1 MATAVQLPSPDAGA
15 PLNDVSLAL
24 VSPNSHSR
32 PKSKSSN
39 YSQRLTLT
47 EFDLSDDRYPSLAST
62 KGPVSPTLHS
72 PTGGFDPALDAGMTA
87 ALRAS
92 YEKSR
97 NSDPVPS
104 SKAWIGENITQEPAE
119 EWQDVPAQAGGPAM
133 PREPQL
139 SPKPEGTPY
148 PSASVLS
155 PADSYGFDRP
165 SAGLRPPRD
174 SSGEQQ
180 RLAYTQ
186 PLPPSPDMGQSLS
199 SPRAMGDQYEL
210 SAPGPAP
217 RHAAMVPQLQG
228 PPMRTPSASP
238 RHSTLPTAGI
248 GAGPSSSSMSPIV
261 PMSAGPT
268 YNAVTMQSI
277 PISPKPRAYPQ
288 HPTYITP
295 AASPAMQPSFSPPQ
309 VPKEEVCVECAMR
322 DQDMADVDVTGPGV
336 WERES
341 DIMYEELCR
350 REAEEETSGR
360 ASSSEN
366 HSRPR
371 AKGGPLTEDNL
382 RFWLSIN
389 PKEPSSRQ
397 QTLDQYV
404 KSQRHLLEAEAL
416 ARARALRESR
426 LLDEK
431 MRDTFSQLR
440 RSAYE
445 LGSSSQ
451 PTDDSGAL
459 RIKSAGNAH
468 AHAREVTLL
477 ENGMIVE
484 HVDLRKEEKEERE
497 RRRKSEKREKR
508 ELSRARKSSRS
519 SRSAADVASVYSMP
533 LQSPLPQ
540 MDSGFFSGARDSR
553 HSQSFSPRPSS
564 VLTGGAD
571 RPQTLLRAQSQA
583 SFSDMQSVGSASS
596 PRRSRFFGFKNLSAA
611 WLSRDSVAPS
621 GSMMDMHVALQQEQQ
636 YFAAHPS
643 AVELASNTPTL
654 KASQSWPRGQT
665 SPEPTVSSAPTKK
678 KNGLKKIW
686 KLVTGSSKGASK
698 GVSQSKSV
706 DRHDDDAPLAPP
718 PPLSYL
724 VDREGAGRRHVSTPS
739 LLSSMSPNGFSQFA
753 PSPPTAPSSALPSPT
768 SSRYPVMEEKSS
780 GEAHKDQANK
790 EMEPDHRISAFELA
804 GSNDVNSPDSELR
817 GRTTHSSSKT
827 LSSVGGPATPGTSP
841 PHLRPQSTMLTRDK
855 SLPPLPGESTIEFP
869 NPTGMEPRPQTMYD
883 LLQNSSSP
891 QSAGLLPPQA
901 PFRTTELRRQ
911 SFGGLGSSP
920 HPAVQSLPARSPYAR
935 GTVNVPPFLA
945 EEKYAE
951 FGASSPSLT
960 QWGAQAGKRALTTPS
975 KPKQRRSRFGLSSLF
990 GKKSGEVERE
1000 AAVFTPSITAGE
1012 NGEPADYNPY
1022 RSSASDQRD
1031 EPSVSFNGYSGPGS
1045 THSSMAPRM
1054 SIASKKNIA
1063 ELVDQD
1069 PEFVAYRYP
1078 SAEHRLEVLR

>member
-1 MATAVQLPSPDAGA
+1 MATAVQLPSPDTGA
-15 PLNDVSLAL
+15 PLNDVSLGL
-24 VSPNSHSR
+24 VSPNNHSHS
-32 PKSKSSN
+32 KSKSSN

-47 EFDLSDDRYPSLAST
+47 EFDLSDDRYPSLSSS
-62 KGPVSPTLHS
+62 KGPVSPMLHS
-72 PTGGFDPALDAGMTA
+72 PGGFDPALDAGMTA

-104 SKAWIGENITQEPAE
+104 SKTWIGESITQEPAE
-119 EWQDVPAQAGGPAM
+119 EWDAPAQAAASATPC
-133 PREPQL
+133 EPQP
-139 SPKPEGTPY
+139 SPRLEGTTY
-148 PSASVLS
+148 PSAS
-155 PADSYGFDRP
+155 PIQSYGFDRP
-165 SAGLRPPRD
+165 SAAARPSRD
-174 SSGEQQ
+174 GSGEQ
-180 RLAYTQ
+180 RLAYNQ
-186 PLPPSPDMGQSLS
+186 PLPPSPQMGQSLS
-199 SPRAMGDQYEL
+199 SPRALGDQYEL
-210 SAPGPAP
+210 SAPSPSP

-228 PPMRTPSASP
+228 GPARTPSASP
-238 RHSTLPTAGI
+238 RHSTLPVAGVGA
-248 GAGPSSSSMSPIV
+248 GAGPSSPSMSPIV

-268 YNAVTMQSI
+268 YNAAAMQSI

-295 AASPAMQPSFSPPQ
+295 VASTAMQPSFSPPQ

-341 DIMYEELCR
+341 DIMYDELCR
-350 REAEEETSGR
+350 REAEEDVSGR
-360 ASSSEN
+360 GSSSEN

-371 AKGGPLTEDNL
+371 AKGGRLTEDNL

-459 RIKSAGNAH
+459 RIKSAGNAQ
-468 AHAREVTLL
+468 AHSREVTLL

-484 HVDLRKEEKEERE
+484 HVDLRKEEREERE
-497 RRRKSEKREKR
+497 RRRKEERREKR

-621 GSMMDMHVALQQEQQ
+621 GSMMDMHVALQQEQS

-643 AVELASNTPTL
+643 AVELASNTPTVR
-654 KASQSWPRGQT
+654 ASQSWPRAQT
-665 SPEPTVSSAPTKK
+665 STEPAASTAPTKK

-686 KLVTGSSKGASK
+686 KLVTGSSKTATK
-698 GVSQSKSV
+698 GPSQSKSV

-768 SSRYPVMEEKSS
+768 SSRYPVLEEKSS
-780 GEAHKDQANK
+780 GEAHKEQVK
-790 EMEPDHRISAFELA
+790 QEMEPDHRISAFELA
-804 GSNDVNSPDSELR
+804 GSNDVASPDSELR

-827 LSSVGGPATPGTSP
+827 LSSTGPATPGTSP
-841 PHLRPQSTMLTRDK
+841 PHLRPQSAMLTRDK

-869 NPTGMEPRPQTMYD
+869 NPTGMEGRPQTMYD

-891 QSAGLLPPQA
+891 LSAGLLPPQA
-901 PFRTTELRRQ
+901 PFRTPEIRRQ
-911 SFGGLGSSP
+911 SFGGMGSSP

-951 FGASSPSLT
+951 FGASTPALT

-975 KPKQRRSRFGLSSLF
+975 KPKQRRSKFGLSSLF
-990 GKKSGEVERE
+990 GKKSTEVDRE
-1000 AAVFTPSITAGE
+1000 SQLITPSVTNVSAA
-1012 NGEPADYNPY
+1012 EPADYNPY

-1031 EPSVSFNGYSGPGS
+1031 EPSFNGYSGPGS
-1045 THSSMAPRM
+1045 THSSAAPRM
-1054 SIASKKNIA
+1054 SVASKKNIA

>member
-1 MATAVQLPSPDAGA
+1 MATAVQLPSPDTGA
-15 PLNDVSLAL
+15 PLNDVAF
-24 VSPNSHSR
+24 SPKPNGHSHS
-32 PKSKSSN
+32 KSNSYSN
-39 YSQRLTLT
+39 RLTLT
-47 EFDLSDDRYPSLAST
+47 EFDLSDDRYPSLST
-62 KGPVSPTLHS
+62 SKTPLTPTMHS
-72 PTGGFDPALDAGMTA
+72 PGTGGFDPALDAGMTA
-87 ALRAS
+87 ALRAT

-97 NSDPVPS
+97 NSDPVPP

-119 EWQDVPAQAGGPAM
+119 EWDVAQAASPAT
-133 PREPQL
+133 PREPQ
-139 SPKPEGTPY
+139 SPRPAEGTTY
-148 PSASVLS
+148 PSGS
-155 PADSYGFDRP
+155 PVPPVEQYSFDRP
-165 SAGLRPPRD
+165 TASRPSRD
-174 SSGEQQ
+174 GSGEQ
-180 RLAYTQ
+180 RLAYSQ
-186 PLPPSPDMGQSLS
+186 PPQSPEMGQPQS
-199 SPRAMGDQYEL
+199 SPRTPGDQYA
-210 SAPGPAP
+210 SAVPNSP
-217 RHAAMVPQLQG
+217 RHASMVPPGGAMLS
-228 PPMRTPSASP
+228 PSASP
-238 RHSTLPTAGI
+238 RHTSMPAAGV
-248 GAGPSSSSMSPIV
+248 GAGPSSPSMSPIV
-261 PMSAGPT
+261 PLSAGPT
-268 YNAVTMQSI
+268 YNAATMQI

-288 HPTYITP
+288 HPTYINPTS
-295 AASPAMQPSFSPPQ
+295 SPAMQPSFSPPQ

-322 DQDMADVDVTGPGV
+322 DQDMADVDVTSPGV
-336 WERES
+336 WDRES
-341 DIMYEELCR
+341 DILYEELCR
-350 REAEEETSGR
+350 REAEEEATGL
-360 ASSSEN
+360 ASSSDN

-371 AKGGPLTEDNL
+371 AKGGKLTEENL

-404 KSQRHLLEAEAL
+404 KSQRQLLEAEAL

-445 LGSSSQ
+445 IGSSSQ

-459 RIKSAGNAH
+459 RLKSSGNAH
-468 AHAREVTLL
+468 AHSREVTLL

-484 HVDLRKEEKEERE
+484 HVDLRREEKEERD
-497 RRRKSEKREKR
+497 RQRKQEKREKR
-508 ELSRARKSSRS
+508 ELSRTRKSSRS

-621 GSMMDMHVALQQEQQ
+621 GSMMDMHVALQQEQS

-643 AVELASNTPTL
+643 ALDLASNTPTL
-654 KASQSWPRGQT
+654 RAAQSWPRGET
-665 SPEPTVSSAPTKK
+665 SPEPVASTAPTTKK

-686 KLVTGSSKGASK
+686 KLVTGSSKNAAKGA
-698 GVSQSKSV
+698 SQSKSV
-706 DRHDDDAPLAPP
+706 DRHEDDMPLAPP

-739 LLSSMSPNGFSQFA
+739 LLSSMSPNQFSQFA

-768 SSRYPVMEEKSS
+768 SSRYPVLEEKSS
-780 GEAHKDQANK
+780 GEAHKEQVK
-790 EMEPDHRISAFELA
+790 QEIEPDHRISAFELGPTNEA
-804 GSNDVNSPDSELR
+804 GSPDLEAR

-827 LSSVGGPATPGTSP
+827 LSSAGPPTPGTSP
-841 PHLRPQSTMLTRDK
+841 PSNRPQSVMLSRDK

-869 NPTGMEPRPQTMYD
+869 NNSIIEGRPQTMYD
-883 LLQNSSSP
+883 LLQNSSNP
-891 QSAGLLPPQA
+891 LNRGLAPPQA
-901 PFRTTELRRQ
+901 PFRTPELRRQ
-911 SFGGLGSSP
+911 SFGGMASSP
-920 HPAVQSLPARSPYAR
+920 HPAVQSLPARSPYGR
-935 GTVNVPPFLA
+935 GTINVPPFLA

-960 QWGAQAGKRALTTPS
+960 QWAAQAGKRAMTTPS
-975 KPKQRRSRFGLSSLF
+975 KPKQRRSRFGLASLF
-990 GKKSGEVERE
+990 GKKSSEVERDTQ
-1000 AAVFTPSITAGE
+1000 VFTPTSA
-1012 NGEPADYNPY
+1012 PADPLDYNPY
-1022 RSSASDQRD
+1022 RSSASDQRE
-1031 EPSVSFNGYSGPGS
+1031 EPSFNGYGGPGS
-1045 THSSMAPRM
+1045 AHSSNAPRM
-1054 SIASKKNIA
+1054 SIISKKNIA

-1078 SAEHRLEVLR
+1078 STEQRLEVLR